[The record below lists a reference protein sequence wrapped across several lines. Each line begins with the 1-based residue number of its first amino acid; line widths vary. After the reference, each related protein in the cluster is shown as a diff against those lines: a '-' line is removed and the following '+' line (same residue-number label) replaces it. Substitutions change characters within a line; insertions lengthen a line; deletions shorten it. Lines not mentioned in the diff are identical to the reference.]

1 MKKIILP
8 SFLKPKK
15 ETDLIK
21 IGNKKDGGYVIPKN
35 SIDYTNTLYS
45 FGLDSNWTFEK
56 EFYNK
61 KKCKVFVYD
70 HSVNWKTF
78 FISSIKSPKTIL
90 NYFKYISF
98 FDNKE
103 KYHIKEMIH
112 PLDSFILSS
121 TNNTNNP
128 YKIAD
133 LDSIIIN
140 PEDKSL
146 FFKIDIEGSE
156 YRILNQ
162 LIKYSSK
169 INGIVIE
176 FHNCDLNFDKIK
188 NFLTKFELDLVHLH
202 VNNWSFL
209 TKEGFPGS
217 IELTFSHRDFNQKTL
232 DQDKSYPTSLD
243 TPNNPFYKDLPIEF
257 KDY

>member
-1 MKKIILP
+1 MNKIILP
-8 SFLKPKK
+8 SFLKPIK

-21 IGNKKDGGYVIPKN
+21 IGNKEDGGYVIPKN
-35 SIDYTNTLYS
+35 SIDHTDILYS

-56 EFYNK
+56 EFYYK
-61 KKCKVFVYD
+61 KKCQIFVYD

-90 NYFKYISF
+90 RYFKYRNF
-98 FDNKE
+98 FDNKS

-112 PLDSFILSS
+112 PLNSFILSS

-128 YKIAD
+128 YRLAD

-140 PEDKSL
+140 PENKSL

-162 LIKYSSK
+162 LIKYSKK
-169 INGIVIE
+169 INGLVIE
-176 FHNCDLNFDKIK
+176 FHDCDLNFDKIK
-188 NFLTKFELDLVHLH
+188 KFLINFELDLVHLH

-209 TKEGFPGS
+209 SNEGFPGS
-217 IELTFSHRDFNQKTL
+217 IELTFSHKDFNRERL
-232 DQDKSYPTSLD
+232 NQDKSYPTSLD
-243 TPNNPFYKDLPIEF
+243 MPNNPLYEDLPIEF
-257 KDY
+257 RDY